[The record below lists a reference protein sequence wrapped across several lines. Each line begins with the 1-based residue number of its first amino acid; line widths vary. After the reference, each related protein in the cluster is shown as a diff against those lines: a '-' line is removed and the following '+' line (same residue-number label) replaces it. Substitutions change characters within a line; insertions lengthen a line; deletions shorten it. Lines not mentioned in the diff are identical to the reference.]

1 MKTVRS
7 TFLFLFALSAC
18 GIFNVGSTNED
29 GTPKTA
35 ADARMIFR
43 AFGDAAL
50 RTWVTDEIH
59 RSMPQVLAILDT
71 DGDGVITLAE
81 TENAIDLSTP
91 DTLTLILVTA
101 IQLLRMPEAQKSS

>member
-1 MKTVRS
+1 MKPVVT
-7 TFLFLFALSAC
+7 LFLLAALAAC
-18 GIFNVGSTNED
+18 GIFNVGATNED

-35 ADARMIFR
+35 ADVRTVFR

-101 IQLLRMPEAQKSS
+101 IQLMRYDAAHKTP